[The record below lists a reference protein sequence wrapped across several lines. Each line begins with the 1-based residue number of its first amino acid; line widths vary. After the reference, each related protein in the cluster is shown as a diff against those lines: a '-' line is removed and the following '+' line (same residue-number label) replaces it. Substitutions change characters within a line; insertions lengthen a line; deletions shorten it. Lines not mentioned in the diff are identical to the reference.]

1 MNKTIEQAE
10 KECREAWKQNPS
22 DYGWCIHHE
31 IEMEKLTEP
40 IENRISFILKYKATE
55 ELITRLDNLRPV
67 ISPVAIKA
75 KKAYEEAIALAWK
88 AYEEAI
94 APAWKAY
101 EEAIAPAKKTYDE
114 AIAPA
119 EKTYYKAAASARK
132 AYEEAIALAWKAY
145 EEAIAPAWKAYEEAI
160 ALAWKSY
167 KKAIAPALK
176 AYDEAIAPAHVQ
188 EVPGHTWNGK
198 SIF

>member
-75 KKAYEEAIALAWK
+75 KKAYEEAIAPAEKTYYK
-88 AYEEAI
+88 AV
-94 APAWKAY
+94 
-101 EEAIAPAKKTYDE
+101 APAKKTYDE

-119 EKTYYKAAASARK
+119 KKTYEEAAASARK

>member
-1 MNKTIEQAE
+1 MRLFIVYVVGLAFCALAIYFGNYILYKWKGNKMNKTIEQAE

-75 KKAYEEAIALAWK
+75 KKAYEEAIAPAKK
-88 AYEEAI
+88 AYDEAIASAKKTYDEAI

-101 EEAIAPAKKTYDE
+101 EEAAAPGFEKAYDE
-114 AIAPA
+114 AV
-119 EKTYYKAAASARK
+119 ASARK

-145 EEAIAPAWKAYEEAI
+145 EEAIAPALGVKPTR
-160 ALAWKSY
+160 K
-167 KKAIAPALK
+167 P
-176 AYDEAIAPAHVQ
+176 
-188 EVPGHTWNGK
+188 
-198 SIF
+198 

>member
-1 MNKTIEQAE
+1 MRTIEQAE

-22 DYGWCIHHE
+22 EYGWCIHHE

-75 KKAYEEAIALAWK
+75 W
-88 AYEEAI
+88 
-94 APAWKAY
+94 
-101 EEAIAPAKKTYDE
+101 KTYDK
-114 AIAPA
+114 AVAMA
-119 EKTYYKAAASARK
+119 E
-132 AYEEAIALAWKAY
+132 
-145 EEAIAPAWKAYEEAI
+145 
-160 ALAWKSY
+160 
-167 KKAIAPALK
+167 K
-176 AYDEAIAPAHVQ
+176 AYDEAIAPARKAYEEVYAPAKKIYEETIAMALKAYEEAIATAKKTYEEAIAPAEKSYKEATAPAHAQ

-198 SIF
+198 NIFQGD